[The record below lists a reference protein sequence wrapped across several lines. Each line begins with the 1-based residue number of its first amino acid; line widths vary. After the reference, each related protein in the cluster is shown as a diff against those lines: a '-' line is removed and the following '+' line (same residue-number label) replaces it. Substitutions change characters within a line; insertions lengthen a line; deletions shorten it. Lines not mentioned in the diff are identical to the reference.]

1 VSKAALNDPSDK
13 AWVAQK
19 PQFQTA
25 IDELQASPSS
35 VATQGCLLGSLPQV
49 RALVETAIESVLTSG
64 KDPKAALDDAA
75 AQAKTLIDKY
85 NAAVK

>member
-1 VSKAALNDPSDK
+1 MSKAALTEPDDK

-25 IDELQASPSS
+25 IDELAATPSG
-35 VATQGCLLGSLPQV
+35 VPTQGCLLGTLPQV
-49 RALVETAIESVLTSG
+49 RALVETAIESVLTSN

-75 AQAKTLIDKY
+75 SQAKALIAKY